1 MAITIERCYEQT
13 TWDRVGRQTNADH
26 PEYAP
31 ENVFWPVHAT
41 PENTGA
47 NLSIIA
53 SLNGQPVG
61 RLQRRGKCLLEVS
74 VAPDHRRSGVGT
86 ALVEFAVED
95 AKEHGLEYVHVITID
110 EADQALLRFF
120 DHLGFVRFATFSM
133 LADLAEPIP
142 AATLAQS
149 QRLLSQGFKSRVL
162 DKDVAAD
169 LALVTQLITQYFP
182 GYPGFMTVTEM
193 VRLLLE
199 NGQVAIVLEQGSQVA
214 GFIIGG
220 PHTTMRNSR
229 FVRCEGY
236 GLLEFIA
243 TREEFRKMG
252 VASTIMCEFVKLLK
266 ERGISHMLYGGCG
279 PEGNASRRVA
289 QSVGARHE
297 VRHFNFTR
305 EMSRGEMA

>member
-1 MAITIERCYEQT
+1 MAITIEKCYEQT
-13 TWDRVGRQTNADH
+13 TWDRVGRQTNTDH
-26 PEYAP
+26 PEYSP
-31 ENVFWPVHAT
+31 QNVFWPVHAT

-53 SLNGQPVG
+53 SLKGQPVG

-74 VAPDHRRSGVGT
+74 VALGQRRSGVGT

-95 AKEHGLEYVHVITID
+95 AKEHGLEHVHVITID
-110 EADQALLRFF
+110 EADEVLTGFF
-120 DHLGFVRFATFSM
+120 DHLGFVRYATFSM

-142 AATLAQS
+142 AATLAQC

-169 LALVTQLITQYFP
+169 LALVIQLQARYFP
-182 GYPGFMTVTEM
+182 GYPGFMSEAEM
-193 VRLLLE
+193 VRLVLE
-199 NGQVAIVLEQGSQVA
+199 RGQIAMVLEQGSQVA

-220 PHTTMRNSR
+220 IDTTMQNGR

-236 GLLEFIA
+236 GLLGSIA
-243 TREEFRKMG
+243 TSEEFRKMG

-266 ERGISHMLYGGCG
+266 ERGINHMLYGGCG

-289 QSVGARHE
+289 QSVGAVQE
-297 VRHFNFTR
+297 VRHFNFVK
-305 EMSRGEMA
+305 EVN